1 MEGKCGAAAAAAPQA
16 VGPRRGVRNV
26 TAATYGVAPR
36 KQCASHA
43 CNVAQEFAA
52 EEKEFSLPYQNGLRG
67 RGSQPPEGTSASS
80 TGTTPRQMKAGSEQ
94 SPSGI
99 TSLTPR
105 EAARFS
111 AARKRSR
118 LILAAW
124 A

>member
-1 MEGKCGAAAAAAPQA
+1 MPCSSRDSIASGRPPARREKCDSGNVGRGATEAMRQL
-16 VGPRRGVRNV
+16 RLQRG
-26 TAATYGVAPR
+26 A
-36 KQCASHA
+36 
-43 CNVAQEFAA
+43 EFVA
-52 EEKEFSLPYQNGLRG
+52 EEKEFSLPYQNGSRG

-94 SPSGI
+94 SPSGT